1 MPSTSS
7 IPRSTPAFPLCF
19 LLLLTIL
26 SSYFP
31 YIWLNRK
38 GRKEHFLPF
47 LLFLL
52 AQIHFCLPVFNCAFF
67 QELFRLLMLV
77 YSLAPVCWYGY
88 EPGPQGLSILGVNPD
103 STTYKLYEF
112 EMSLNLFEPAVS
124 TCEMRL
130 MLWLIKLLWNPDVI
144 IDEKGLTQGLTCMKH
159 FW

>member
-7 IPRSTPAFPLCF
+7 IARSAPAFPLCF

-26 SSYFP
+26 SPYFP

-38 GRKEHFLPF
+38 GRKEHFIPF
-47 LLFLL
+47 LLFML
-52 AQIHFCLPVFNCAFF
+52 AQIHYYSPVFNRAFF
-67 QELFRLLMLV
+67 QELFKLLMLV
-77 YSLAPVCWYGY
+77 YSLAPVCWCGY
-88 EPGPQGLSILGVNPD
+88 EHGPQGLLVLDVNPD

-112 EMSLNLFEPAVS
+112 EMSLNLFEPAAS

-130 MLWLIKLLWNPDVI
+130 MPCLIKLLWNPNGI
-144 IDEKGLTQGLTCMKH
+144 IDEKGLMQGLTHMKH

>member
-1 MPSTSS
+1 MPSMSS
-7 IPRSTPAFPLCF
+7 RSRSTPTFPHCF

-26 SSYFP
+26 SPYFA
-31 YIWLNRK
+31 YILLNRK

-52 AQIHFCLPVFNCAFF
+52 AQIHFYLPVFNRAFL

-77 YSLAPVCWYGY
+77 YSLALLCWCGY
-88 EPGPQGLSILGVNPD
+88 EHRPQSLPTLGVNPD

-112 EMSLNLFEPAVS
+112 KMSLNLFELAVS
-124 TCEMRL
+124 TRGMRL
-130 MLWLIKLLWNPDVI
+130 ILCLIKLLWSPNGI
-144 IDEKGLTQGLTCMKH
+144 IDEKGLTQGLTHMEH